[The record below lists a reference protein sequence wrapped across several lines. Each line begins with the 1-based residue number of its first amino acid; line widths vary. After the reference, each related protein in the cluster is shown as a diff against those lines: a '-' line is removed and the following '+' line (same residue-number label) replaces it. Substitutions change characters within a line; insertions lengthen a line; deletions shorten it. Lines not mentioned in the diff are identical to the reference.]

1 MGENGKTK
9 QNLINNDVTIDMSE
23 FDNKFPEALKPVV
36 AIITY
41 SK

>member
-1 MGENGKTK
+1 MGKQNKTK
-9 QNLINNDVTIDMSE
+9 PYQQWCHHWYKSE